1 MSTFCCFCFDRI
13 IIFFPGQEEEVVV
26 VDGEVGAGGGVGV
39 VVVLVGIRDQEMET
53 GRMIF
58 PERR

>member
-1 MSTFCCFCFDRI
+1 M
-13 IIFFPGQEEEVVV
+13 VVV

>member
-1 MSTFCCFCFDRI
+1 M
-13 IIFFPGQEEEVVV
+13 VV
-26 VDGEVGAGGGVGV
+26 VDGEVGAGGGVGVGV